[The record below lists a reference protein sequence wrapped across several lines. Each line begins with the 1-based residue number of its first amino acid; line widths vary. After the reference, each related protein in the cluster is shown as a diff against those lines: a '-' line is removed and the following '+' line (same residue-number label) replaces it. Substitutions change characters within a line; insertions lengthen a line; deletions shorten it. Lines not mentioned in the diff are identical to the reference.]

1 MTFGRSD
8 DMKYISH
15 LDMMRFWERALR
27 RAEIPVSYSEGFSP
41 HAQISLAAPLAVGT
55 TSEAE
60 LMDVFLDKPMAPKQL
75 IQQVTQQLPAGIT
88 IIAAQEVGLALPSLQ
103 ADIRFAEYTVDVSA
117 SSPEGGSVSAGGVIA
132 TAVADGEFAGEGARA
147 PIATYQPMIHTPA
160 TAEAAVA
167 TFLAATAIPW
177 QHKRENDIRS
187 YDIRGQV
194 EDISVEHSDDRG
206 ARLHMRLKNDNTG
219 SGRPEQVI
227 AALGLPPPTRIHRT
241 KLILE
246 NSSPAREAWR
256 ARGRS
261 SE

>member
-1 MTFGRSD
+1 
-8 DMKYISH
+8 MKYISH

-60 LMDVFLDKPMAPKQL
+60 LMDVFLDTPMAPKQL
-75 IQQVTQQLPAGIT
+75 IQQVTQQLPPGIT
-88 IIAAQEVGLALPSLQ
+88 IIAAQEVGLALPALQ
-103 ADIRFAEYTVDVSA
+103 ADIRFAEYIVDIAA
-117 SSPEGGSVSAGGVIA
+117 SSEPGPAPAESALPEAG
-132 TAVADGEFAGEGARA
+132 TT
-147 PIATYQPMIHTPA
+147 PPYTPPTHTPA
-160 TAEAAVA
+160 TAAAAVEQ
-167 TFLAATAIPW
+167 FLAADAIPW

-187 YDIRGQV
+187 YDIRAQV
-194 EDISVEHSDDRG
+194 QDITIEQSDATS
-206 ARLHMRLKNDNTG
+206 ARLHLRLKNDNTG

-246 NSSPAREAWR
+246 NSSPARDAWR
-256 ARGRS
+256 KHGRDA
-261 SE
+261 E

>member
-1 MTFGRSD
+1 MKSQRLRMTFGRSD

-103 ADIRFAEYTVDVSA
+103 ADIRFAEYVVDI
-117 SSPEGGSVSAGGVIA
+117 E
-132 TAVADGEFAGEGARA
+132 EFAGAGPAGAGETARA
-147 PIATYQPMIHTPA
+147 PVADTAATSDSATTDASAPPQYVPPSHSSA

-177 QHKRENDIRS
+177 QHKRENFKRS
-187 YDIRGQV
+187 
-194 EDISVEHSDDRG
+194 H
-206 ARLHMRLKNDNTG
+206 
-219 SGRPEQVI
+219 
-227 AALGLPPPTRIHRT
+227 
-241 KLILE
+241 
-246 NSSPAREAWR
+246 W
-256 ARGRS
+256 
-261 SE
+261 